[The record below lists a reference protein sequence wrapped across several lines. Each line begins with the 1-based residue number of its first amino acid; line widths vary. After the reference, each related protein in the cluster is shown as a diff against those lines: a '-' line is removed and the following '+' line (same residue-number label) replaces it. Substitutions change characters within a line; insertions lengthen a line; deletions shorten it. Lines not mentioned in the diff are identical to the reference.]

1 MFLYDSLPECQ
12 CDWNFS
18 TTYQFQNSRPSEN
31 TELENDNVEE
41 QPVTETSEAVNI
53 EETSEEPEPETEVPE
68 EPIIPVK
75 PEMVSIATDTTDLET
90 NTEDYSTSINTE
102 SSQNE
107 TTSTS
112 CDIDTEVK
120 IMKEE
125 STQTEGKI
133 RVSTIL
139 KK

>member
-1 MFLYDSLPECQ
+1 M
-12 CDWNFS
+12 
-18 TTYQFQNSRPSEN
+18 
-31 TELENDNVEE
+31 
-41 QPVTETSEAVNI
+41 TETSEAVNI

-75 PEMVSIATDTTDLET
+75 PEMVSKATDTTDLET
-90 NTEDYSTSINTE
+90 NTEDHSINTE